1 MKLIDKLSTFL
12 FKLKYRKSIGSP
24 SVVIGSKNIEIG
36 KESII
41 RPFGTLKAQRG
52 DEYGKI
58 TIGKS
63 VYIGENSYI
72 LGGSGTVHIGD
83 SLYAGNNLI
92 LLGGGDITIGNN
104 VLMSHNIVISSS
116 SHEFKDKK
124 VLADKAPPIFKAISI
139 SDNVFIGANA
149 TILMGTT
156 IGYGAII
163 GAGSLVKENTIIKE
177 NEIWVG
183 NPAKRVKS
191 RVSLKEQIEEEML
204 DYLKK
209 YPFHNL
215 FLLYELKDVFAS
227 EYGGTCSDRTIHFR
241 DKLAKKFKCTSIDIK
256 LHRAFINGKKTHTIL
271 KIEIDSKI
279 YFCDV
284 GMGFPIT
291 KLIPTHENIEFIS
304 YGIEFKSIVDN
315 NKITVYINEGEGEKE
330 LMEIIN
336 EVQSQK
342 EITLDIE
349 QRWEKKEQLPFNNKL
364 RYFFIYKDKFYQ
376 IKDNHA
382 LFNLTA
388 KKLKNV

>member
-1 MKLIDKLSTFL
+1 MRLIDKISTLL
-12 FKLKYRKSIGSP
+12 FKFKYRKNINNP
-24 SVVIGSKNIEIG
+24 SVVIGSKNIKIG
-36 KESII
+36 KKSII
-41 RPFGTLKAQRG
+41 RPFGTLKAKRG
-52 DEYGKI
+52 DSHGKI

-72 LGGSGTVHIGD
+72 LGGNGTVHIGD

-92 LLGGGDITIGNN
+92 LLGGGNITIGNN
-104 VLMSHNIVISSS
+104 VLMSHNIVIASS

-124 VLADKAPPIFKAISI
+124 ILADKAPPTFKTVTI
-139 SDNVFIGANA
+139 SDSVFIGANV

-163 GAGSLVKENTIIKE
+163 GAGSVVIENTTINE

-183 NPAKRVKS
+183 NPAKRIKS

-215 FLLYELKDVFAS
+215 FFLYELKDVFAS
-227 EYGGTCSDRTIHFR
+227 EYGGTCSDRTIHFKN
-241 DKLAKKFKCTSIDIK
+241 KLDKKFKCTSIDIK

-284 GMGFPIT
+284 GMGFPIS
-291 KLIPTHENIEFIS
+291 KLIPSYKNIEFIS
-304 YGIEFKSIVDN
+304 YEIGFKSVVDN
-315 NKITVYINEGEGEKE
+315 NKITVYIDEGKGEKE
-330 LMEIIN
+330 LMQIDN

-342 EITLDIE
+342 EIKLDIE

-376 IKDNHA
+376 IVDND
-382 LFNLTA
+382 F
-388 KKLKNV
+388 